1 MAGAW
6 VVLGLV
12 VLLGPLAA
20 GASSFTLVQLD
31 DILAMVMVVV
41 GLNVV
46 TGFAGQL
53 SLGPSAIFAV
63 AGYSAAVVADHSV
76 LGANLAVMALVGV
89 VAAGVVGLVLAVPA
103 LRVSGFYLGMT
114 TLLVAAVVPVVAQN
128 LSLTGKSGGIL
139 LIADPMFHQTP
150 SGGALYVLGAAVVL
164 ALLGAS
170 AALRATRLGR
180 RFATLRS
187 SDELTS
193 ALGQSVY
200 RTKLLAFVVSAVP
213 AGLGGVFYV
222 YTQQIMSPGSASVN
236 LSIYLLAAAVIGGF
250 GTVLGPLVG
259 GAVVFGLNQ
268 FLGGLAQYEGIVYG
282 VLLVVVVATLPEG
295 VVGGSHRLRQIL
307 PRAPGRGGLVGWA
320 SGQLA
325 RDRPLPTGGAG
336 MGSASLAGPV
346 APSGLAS
353 RSTSSTIEHPAKTAG
368 GGFGDLSR
376 RGPGDIAVTLQL
388 RGVRKIFGAVV
399 ALDGLDIDVTAGR
412 IRALIGPNGSG
423 KTTTINLVTG
433 FYQLDG
439 GSILLDGRHLEG
451 LSPADVARAGVVRTF
466 QTPKLLLDRTVL
478 DNVMVSADLAH
489 RGSGLVAMLPL
500 RAGRRTELA
509 SSQAAT
515 ACLEAVGIE
524 SYASASAG
532 ELPHGIQ
539 RLVEVARALAASPRF
554 VLLDE
559 PAAGLT
565 PAETDRLSQVVRAMA
580 SAGIGVL
587 LVEHNVP
594 VVLGL
599 ADDVTVLHEGRSIF
613 DGPPSAVHANAEVA
627 RVFLGSTRQ
636 PPPPALAGSGA
647 P

>member
-1 MAGAW
+1 MAAAW
-6 VVLGLV
+6 
-12 VLLGPLAA
+12 VLLGLAVLVGPLVV

-41 GLNVV
+41 GLNIV
-46 TGFAGQL
+46 TGLAGQL

-63 AGYSAAVVADHSV
+63 AGYAAAVVADHSV
-76 LGANLAVMALVGV
+76 LGANLAVMAVVGV
-89 VAAGVVGLVLAVPA
+89 VAAGLVGVVLGVPA

-114 TLLVAAVVPVVAQN
+114 TLLVAAAVPVVAQN

-139 LIADPMFHQTP
+139 LIADPTFHQKP
-150 SGGALYVLGAAVVL
+150 SGAALYMLGAVVVL

-187 SDELTS
+187 SEELTS

-259 GAVVFGLNQ
+259 GAVVFGMSQ

-295 VVGGSHRLRQIL
+295 VVGGSHRLRQLL
-307 PRAPGRGGLVGWA
+307 PGVLGGSGLVGWA
-320 SGQLA
+320 SERLRMGRKLP
-325 RDRPLPTGGAG
+325 RDRAGAG
-336 MGSASLAGPV
+336 PDQS
-346 APSGLAS
+346 SGLALEAIG
-353 RSTSSTIEHPAKTAG
+353 STTRLATQKDG
-368 GGFGDLSR
+368 GGLGPRGTSGVDGILKVRGLRKLFG
-376 RGPGDIAVTLQL
+376 
-388 RGVRKIFGAVV
+388 GVA
-399 ALDGLDIDVTAGR
+399 ALDGLDVDVTAGHV
-412 IRALIGPNGSG
+412 RALIGPNGSG
-423 KTTTINLVTG
+423 KTTTINLITG
-433 FYQLDG
+433 FYQLDS
-439 GSILLDGRHLEG
+439 GSIVLDGRHLED
-451 LSPADVARAGVVRTF
+451 LSPAEVARAGVVRTF

-478 DNVMVSADLAH
+478 DNVMVSADLAQ
-489 RGSGLVAMLPL
+489 RGSGRIATLPVRAVL
-500 RAGRRTELA
+500 RSERASRR
-509 SSQAAT
+509 AAT
-515 ACLEAVGIE
+515 ACLETVGIDR
-524 SYASASAG
+524 YASANAA

-565 PAETDRLSQVVRAMA
+565 SAETNRLTQVVRAMA

-627 RVFLGSTRQ
+627 RVFLGNTGHPAPR
-636 PPPPALAGSGA
+636 ALAGNGA